1 MAPAD
6 RTDSNNNRPGTHEQ
20 ESGVLRGATTSIDI
34 TSPAPLETAPAPL
47 ELRPRVGLSLFWRTF
62 FLLSLLLIGSIV
74 AWLQTFR
81 ALEFEP
87 RAVQTAQQIASLVN
101 LSRAALVH
109 SDSIN
114 RVSLIKTLA
123 DQEGVRIL
131 PREPKDTYM
140 TFSTGELDT
149 RVMDELATRLGPGT
163 VLAASVNNEPGLWV
177 GFKIDSDPY
186 WMLLD
191 RSRLTNVGGRTWLIW
206 LITAAA
212 LSLTGAAL
220 IARLINRPLK
230 QLSFAASRVRD
241 GDFDASRLDEKAVTS
256 EIREV
261 NIGFNRMAQQLAKIE
276 QDRAVMLAG
285 ISHDLRT
292 PLARLRLETEM
303 SVADADAREHMAA
316 DIDQLDAIID
326 KFLDYA
332 RPDHAE
338 LKQVLL
344 NDVIEACLYAV
355 QDQGDMRINLDVARE
370 LYVLAD
376 EVELARVI
384 SNLLENARRYGKTP
398 ETGIAVV
405 DIVAKSRNEWVLL
418 KVRDH
423 GMGVAPEALPNLIK
437 PFFRGDAARTAATG
451 AGLGL
456 AIVDKTVQR
465 MGGIFALANTTS
477 GGLAAHIKLQK
488 PKASAP
494 QTEPAANTEPA
505 V

>member
-1 MAPAD
+1 MRAVL
-6 RTDSNNNRPGTHEQ
+6 PGTP
-20 ESGVLRGATTSIDI
+20 SGPV
-34 TSPAPLETAPAPL
+34 PLETAPAPL
-47 ELRPRVGLSLFWRTF
+47 EMRPRLGLSLFWRTF
-62 FLLSLLLIGSIV
+62 FLLSLLLVGSIV

-109 SDSIN
+109 ADPIS

-123 DQEGVRIL
+123 DQEGVRIV
-131 PREPKDTYM
+131 PREPTDR
-140 TFSTGELDT
+140 FAPIAASAIDQA
-149 RVMDELATRLGPGT
+149 VIDELMHRLGKGT
-163 VLAASVNNEPGLWV
+163 VMASSVNGEEGLWI
-177 GFKIDSDPY
+177 GFQIEQDAY
-186 WMLLD
+186 WLLMD
-191 RSRLTNVGGRTWLIW
+191 RARFSQVGGRTWMVW
-206 LITAAA
+206 LLTAAA
-212 LSLTGAAL
+212 LSLAGAAV

-241 GDFDASRLDEKAVTS
+241 GDFDASRLDEKAVTA

-261 NIGFNRMAQQLAKIE
+261 NIGFNRMAQQLSKIE

-303 SVADADAREHMAA
+303 SVVDEDARQHMAS

-338 LKQVLL
+338 LRPVVLA
-344 NDVIEACLYAV
+344 DVVQACVYALR
-355 QDQGDMRINLDVARE
+355 DQPDIRINVDVGRDMI
-370 LYVLAD
+370 VLAD
-376 EVELARVI
+376 EVELGRVV

-398 ETGIAVV
+398 ETGIAVI
-405 DIVAKSRNEWVLL
+405 DVAARARNEWVLL

-423 GMGVAPEALPNLIK
+423 GMGVAPETLPNLVK

-465 MGGIFALANTTS
+465 MGGIFALANTAS
-477 GGLAAHIKLQK
+477 GGLAAHIKLQR
-488 PKASAP
+488 PRQMPTVAGTNSASHTSRDEAARA
-494 QTEPAANTEPA
+494 EPA
-505 V
+505 

>member
-1 MAPAD
+1 M
-6 RTDSNNNRPGTHEQ
+6 RSV
-20 ESGVLRGATTSIDI
+20 SKSIDV
-34 TSPAPLETAPAPL
+34 TGPLPLETAPAPL
-47 ELRPRVGLSLFWRTF
+47 DMRPRVGLSLFWRTF

-81 ALEFEP
+81 SLEFEP
-87 RAVQTAQQIASLVN
+87 RAMQTAQQIASLVN
-101 LSRAALVH
+101 LSRAALVY
-109 SDSIN
+109 SDAIA

-131 PREPKDTYM
+131 PREPTDKYEPFD
-140 TFSTGELDT
+140 SSELDGAI
-149 RVMDELATRLGPGT
+149 VDGLMSRLGPGT
-163 VLAASVNNEPGLWV
+163 VMAASVNGKDGLWV
-177 GFKIDSDPY
+177 GFRIDSDDY
-186 WMLLD
+186 WLLMD
-191 RSRLTNVGGRTWLIW
+191 RGRFTKVGGRTWLIW
-206 LITAAA
+206 LITAGA
-212 LSLTGAAL
+212 LSLAGAAL

-303 SVADADAREHMAA
+303 SVADLDAREHMAA

-338 LKQVLL
+338 LKPVCL
-344 NDVIEACLYAV
+344 NDVLEACIYAV
-355 QDQGDMRINLDVARE
+355 QDTGDMRINVDIDKD

-384 SNLLENARRYGKTP
+384 SNLLENARRYGKTA
-398 ETGIAVV
+398 ETGIAIV
-405 DIVAKSRNEWVLL
+405 DISAKTRNEWVTL

-423 GMGVAPEALPNLIK
+423 GLGVAAEALPNLIK

-465 MGGIFALANTTS
+465 MGGTFALANTSS
-477 GGLAAHIKLQK
+477 GGLAAHVKLQK
-488 PKASAP
+488 PRQPPPGDHNDTERRVESA
-494 QTEPAANTEPA
+494 Q
-505 V
+505 

>member
-1 MAPAD
+1 MY
-6 RTDSNNNRPGTHEQ
+6 SV
-20 ESGVLRGATTSIDI
+20 SKSIDA
-34 TSPAPLETAPAPL
+34 TGPLPLETAPAPL
-47 ELRPRVGLSLFWRTF
+47 EMRPRVGLSLFWRTF

-101 LSRAALVH
+101 LSRAALIY
-109 SDSIN
+109 SDAIA

-131 PREPKDTYM
+131 PREPTDKYDFFAT
-140 TFSTGELDT
+140 STIDKA
-149 RVMDELATRLGPGT
+149 VVDELVSRLGPGT
-163 VLAASVNNEPGLWV
+163 VMAASVNGEEGLWV
-177 GFKIDSDPY
+177 GFRIDSDAY
-186 WMLLD
+186 WLLMD
-191 RSRLTNVGGRTWLIW
+191 RARFTKVGGRTWLIW

-212 LSLTGAAL
+212 LSLAGAAL

-303 SVADADAREHMAA
+303 SVADLDARAHMAA

-338 LKQVLL
+338 LKPVCL
-344 NDVIEACLYAV
+344 NDVLDACIYAV
-355 QDQGDMRINLDVARE
+355 QDNDDMRINLDIGKEV
-370 LYVLAD
+370 YVLAD

-384 SNLLENARRYGKTP
+384 SNLLENARRYGKSV
-398 ETGIAVV
+398 ETGIAIV
-405 DIVAKSRNEWVLL
+405 DISAKLRNDWVVI

-465 MGGIFALANTTS
+465 MGGTFALANTSS

-488 PKASAP
+488 PKAHPPDGNDA
-494 QTEPAANTEPA
+494 ERRVEIVN
-505 V
+505 

>member
-1 MAPAD
+1 M
-6 RTDSNNNRPGTHEQ
+6 
-20 ESGVLRGATTSIDI
+20 
-34 TSPAPLETAPAPL
+34 
-47 ELRPRVGLSLFWRTF
+47 RPRRMGLSLFWRTF
-62 FLLSLLLIGSIV
+62 FLLALLLLGSIV

-87 RAVQTAQQIASLVN
+87 RARQTAQQIASLVN

-109 SDSIN
+109 ADPIA
-114 RVSLIKTLA
+114 RGPLIKTLA
-123 DQEGVRIL
+123 EQEGVRII
-131 PREPKDTYM
+131 PREPGDKYEQSSNDALDEDIA
-140 TFSTGELDT
+140 SELS
-149 RVMDELATRLGPGT
+149 RRLGAGAI
-163 VLAASVNNEPGLWV
+163 LASRVNGEDGLWAGFRV
-177 GFKIDSDPY
+177 GKEFY
-186 WMLLD
+186 WLLMD
-191 RSRLTNVGGRTWLIW
+191 RSRFTPVGSKTWIIW

-212 LSLTGAAL
+212 LSLAGAAL

-241 GDFDASRLDEKAVTS
+241 GDFDASRLDEGAVTS

-261 NIGFNRMAQQLAKIE
+261 NIGFNRMAQQLAKVE

-303 SVADADAREHMAA
+303 SVADESAREHMAA

-338 LKQVLL
+338 LGPVSL
-344 NDVIEACLYAV
+344 NDVIDACLYAV
-355 QDQGDMRINLDVARE
+355 QDRGDMRINLDVAKG

-376 EVELARVI
+376 EVELARVLA
-384 SNLLENARRYGKTP
+384 NLIENARRYGKTP

-405 DIVAKSRNEWVLL
+405 DIAAKSRGDWVLL

-423 GMGVAPEALPNLIK
+423 GMGVAPETLSNLIK

-488 PKASAP
+488 PK
-494 QTEPAANTEPA
+494 
-505 V
+505 